1 MIASNVYLAGFLKT
15 SRPHLPSSG
24 GQFFR
29 QELFLKKP
37 ILKLRVQ
44 RLRFSP
50 YPPFVLLAN
59 TIQFFFISLNSVVFG
74 YIGSKKP
81 AFWNI
86 IKQLQISPDKLSII
100 GQIFI
105 SLIPVCLFIC
115 ALFSPWV
122 IRFYLGVKQKSNT

>member
-15 SRPHLPSSG
+15 SRSHLPSSG

-29 QELFLKKP
+29 SGTIFKEANIKTKSAT
-37 ILKLRVQ
+37 IA
-44 RLRFSP
+44 FSP

-122 IRFYLGVKQKSNT
+122 IRFYLGVETKI